1 MTTTDIAGLFLLD
14 FPRFV
19 TQIEH
24 ARSQEVRRFVGNY
37 PPVNIIRKDD
47 NWVIQIALAG
57 YAPSDVEITTEDG
70 HLIVKTAKHVDENV
84 PEGVQYIHRGISQRA
99 FERRWQLEADMEV
112 IGAAFEN
119 GMLTIGVTRIIP
131 EEKKP
136 KTVPIGKSAKTIQ
149 DKLLT
154 A

>member
-1 MTTTDIAGLFLLD
+1 MTTTDIAGLFMLD
-14 FPRFV
+14 FQRIV
-19 TQIEH
+19 NQIEH

-47 NWVIQIALAG
+47 NWIIQIALAG
-57 YAPSDVEITTEDG
+57 YAEGDVEITTEDAQ
-70 HLIVKTAKHVDENV
+70 LIVKSVKQTDDSAAESI
-84 PEGVQYIHRGISQRA
+84 QYIHRGISQRA

-112 IGAAFEN
+112 VGAAFEN
-119 GMLTIGVTRIIP
+119 GMLTIGVSRIVP
-131 EEKKP
+131 EAKKS
-136 KTVPIGKSAKTIQ
+136 KVVPIGNTSKTLH